1 MNQKILLFSFIF
13 IVANPAIA
21 QQNIYPQSLY
31 WLRYQLH
38 INFTQ
43 KLYWSNEIDN
53 RRFFNPDVQNQ
64 LIFHSRLHF
73 KKAQWNFAAGLTFSN
88 AYAQRPELG
97 YKNITSEVRPVAE
110 AAHELNRHGIT
121 LQNRLRIDNRFFEVN
136 EHESIWQESR
146 YLARLR
152 YRLQLKIP
160 LIKQRDKNPID
171 LRIADEIMFNSQ
183 ENIFDQNRFYLT
195 GDFYVNRKV
204 SLEAG
209 YIYIYQ
215 QRFGTQDFFSRHIL
229 RFSLLHRVNP
239 DRN

>member
-1 MNQKILLFSFIF
+1 MNQKIFLIF
-13 IVANPAIA
+13 FACIVGNPGIA
-21 QQNIYPQSLY
+21 QRHIYPQSLY
-31 WLRYQLH
+31 WLRYQIQ

-53 RRFFNPDVQNQ
+53 RRFFNPDVQHQ

-73 KKAQWNFAAGLTFSN
+73 KKARWNFAAGLTFSN

-97 YKNITSEVRPVAE
+97 YKNSTSEVRPVAE
-110 AAHELNRHGIT
+110 VAHELNRRGIT
-121 LQNRLRIDNRFFEVN
+121 LQNRLRIDNRFFEAN

-146 YLARLR
+146 YLTRLR

-160 LIKQRDKNPID
+160 LIKQQDKNPID
-171 LRIADEIMFNSQ
+171 LRIANEIMFNAR
-183 ENIFDQNRFYLT
+183 ENIFDQNRVYLT
-195 GDFYVNRKV
+195 CDFYVNRKI

-215 QRFGTQDFFSRHIL
+215 QRFATHDFLSRHVL
-229 RFSLLHRVNP
+229 RFSLLHRINP
-239 DRN
+239 DSN